1 MIEVKSLIARLRRTL
16 KDEDENSFTDAE
28 LLDYISDA
36 ITFVRRLII
45 PLNPEYIAVSI
56 AKGTLDAGENEIQLP
71 ASLQQVVCVRADGKK
86 IRRENISAI
95 VNTEEK
101 GTIKNYCLLN
111 RKRCLFFPIPE
122 KPCTYDVIGVKQQ
135 YEIGL
140 DDVTPYG
147 NDLDPLIFE
156 YVVIRAGMGDMFQM
170 SQELSVMATIVEQ
183 VNNLVRVAN
192 ESEDNFIEGY

>member
-1 MIEVKSLIARLRRTL
+1 MIEIRPLIDRLRRTL

-45 PLNPEYIAVSI
+45 SINPEYIAVSV
-56 AKGTLDAGENEIQLP
+56 AKGTLDAGENEVQLP
-71 ASLQQVVCVRADGKK
+71 ASVQHVVYVRINGKK

-95 VNTEEK
+95 VDTEEQ
-101 GTIKNYCLLN
+101 GTVKSYCILN
-111 RKRCLFFPIPE
+111 RKQCLFFPVPE
-122 KPCTYDVIGVKQQ
+122 QECKYDILGIKQK
-135 YEIGL
+135 YEL
-140 DDVTPYG
+140 DMTDVTPYN
-147 NDLDPLIFE
+147 NDIDALIFE

-183 VNNLVRVAN
+183 VTTLVRLAN
-192 ESEDNFIEGY
+192 DSEDNFVEEY

>member
-1 MIEVKSLIARLRRTL
+1 MIEIRPLIARLRRTL

-71 ASLQQVVCVRADGKK
+71 ASLQQVVCVRVDGKK

-111 RKRCLFFPIPE
+111 RKRCLLFPIPE
-122 KPCTYDVIGVKQQ
+122 KPCTYDVIGVKQH

-147 NDLDPLIFE
+147 NDIDPLIFE

>member
-1 MIEVKSLIARLRRTL
+1 MIEIRPLIARLRRTL

-56 AKGTLDAGENEIQLP
+56 AKGTLGAGENEIQLP
-71 ASLQQVVCVRADGKK
+71 ASLQQVVCVRVDGKK

-101 GTIKNYCLLN
+101 GTIKSYCLLN

-147 NDLDPLIFE
+147 NDIDPLIFE